1 MLMIRKPCST
11 KWEPSAH
18 CSSGKRLAME
28 RAGKK
33 AVVIMVALLGAS
45 AAWADNHKQVKLNVA
60 ANGVVNVVNPFGSVT
75 VKPGAARQV
84 LVTYPPTSNKIQL
97 TPNATPNPPRI

>member
-1 MLMIRKPCST
+1 MLMIRKPCYR
-11 KWEPSAH
+11 KWKPPAH

-60 ANGVVNVVNPFGSVT
+60 ANRVVNVVNPLGSVP

-84 LVTYPPTSNKIQL
+84 VVNYTPRSDKIEGASNG
-97 TPNATPNPPRI
+97 TP